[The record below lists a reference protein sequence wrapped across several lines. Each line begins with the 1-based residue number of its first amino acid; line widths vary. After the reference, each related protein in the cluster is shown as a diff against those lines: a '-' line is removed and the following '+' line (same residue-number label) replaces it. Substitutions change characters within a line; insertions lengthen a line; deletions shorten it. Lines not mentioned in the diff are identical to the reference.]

1 MKSLR
6 VAVLAFLSAGV
17 VLAQAAAPAHKD
29 ANAPVL
35 MPAADLKWTDL
46 DPKIPGLKIA
56 DVWGDHTK
64 TGYGA
69 FVKFPAGFTSPLHT
83 HTHAAKIVVVSGTWI
98 QTPEGKPEVRLG
110 PGSYVMQPGKT
121 YKHVTA
127 CDKASEC
134 LIFSEST
141 GAFDL
146 IPVEGAAAP
155 AKK

>member
-1 MKSLR
+1 MKSVR
-6 VAVLAFLSAGV
+6 VAVLAFLSAGL
-17 VLAQAAAPAHKD
+17 VLAQGAAPAPKD
-29 ANAPVL
+29 TNAPIFK
-35 MPAADLKWTDL
+35 PAGDLKWVDA
-46 DPKIPGLKIA
+46 PNAPGVKFA

-83 HTHAAKIVVVSGTWI
+83 HSHAAKIVVISGTFVQI
-98 QTPEGKPEVRLG
+98 PEGKSEVRLG
-110 PGSYVMQPGKT
+110 PGSYLMQPGKT
-121 YKHVTA
+121 YKHVTM

>member
-1 MKSLR
+1 MRLAR
-6 VAVLAFLSAGV
+6 IAVLAFLSTGLG
-17 VLAQAAAPAHKD
+17 LAQGGAPAVRNP
-29 ANAPVL
+29 NAPVF
-35 MPAADLKWTDL
+35 MPSADLKWVD
-46 DPKIPGLKIA
+46 DPNAPGVRFA

-69 FVKFPAGFTSPLHT
+69 FIRFQAGFTSPLHT
-83 HTHAAKIVVVSGTWI
+83 HSHAAKLVVISGTLI
-98 QTPEGKPEVRLG
+98 QVPEGKPEVRLG
-110 PGSYVMQPGKT
+110 PGSYLMQPGKT
-121 YKHVTA
+121 YRHVTK
-127 CDKASEC
+127 CDQASEC

>member
-1 MKSLR
+1 MKSVR
-6 VAVLAFLSAGV
+6 IAVLGFLSAGV
-17 VLAQAAAPAHKD
+17 VLAQGAAAAPKSAS
-29 ANAPVL
+29 APVF
-35 MPAADLKWTDL
+35 MPAGDVKWVDE
-46 DPKIPGLKIA
+46 PGAPGVKFA

-83 HTHAAKIVVVSGTWI
+83 HSHAAKIVVISGTFI
-98 QTPEGKPEVRLG
+98 QVPEGKAEVRLG
-110 PGSYVMQPGKT
+110 PGSYLMQPGKT
-121 YKHVTA
+121 YKHVTS

-146 IPVEGAAAP
+146 IPVGGPAAP